1 MGPIDLECSELVL
14 QSWSIKSVFRNTNC
28 IINQVFKQIKVKQKD
43 PIPNSNVS
51 NENEATQTSN
61 QITAENIH
69 SKHLLMISYQREKGE
84 QVYKSARKTIKNSS
98 SVSFAG
104 NKLRWWL
111 HDPGL
116 PGWNFNPSSRGIFHP
131 TITCGN

>member
-61 QITAENIH
+61 QTTAENITVN
-69 SKHLLMISYQREKGE
+69 ISLWYHINEKKE
-84 QVYKSARKTIKNSS
+84 NRSINQLE
-98 SVSFAG
+98 
-104 NKLRWWL
+104 KL
-111 HDPGL
+111 
-116 PGWNFNPSSRGIFHP
+116 
-131 TITCGN
+131 